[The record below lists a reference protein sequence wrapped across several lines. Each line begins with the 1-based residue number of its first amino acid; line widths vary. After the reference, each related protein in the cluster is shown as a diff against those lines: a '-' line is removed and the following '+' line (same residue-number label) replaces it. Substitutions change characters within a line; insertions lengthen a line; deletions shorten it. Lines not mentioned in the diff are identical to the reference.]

1 MVRPAAIFIS
11 RLLKLTLKI
20 QRYTIKERELKY
32 KFMTKLDIIL
42 NKIEK
47 LCKPVSIFLYGSRS
61 RTDFLKRSDF
71 EIGVLMKKSKYTGRS
86 KIKGTIGEK
95 GFNIYPFKYEDFI
108 KGKLDTPFQKSIY
121 LREIV
126 EAGKTLRGKEIVENM
141 KAPVIKVIDIIQDL
155 RFNLGYA
162 FASMHSYRNND
173 KFTASYEFYK
183 SCMFGLRDLEILKL
197 KKFVVPYDDI
207 YKLSKKLKLNKDYK
221 DLVYTAYKA
230 RQILRPFQY
239 KDIFTNISFSNEFIE
254 PQIVNYFKKNG
265 NKVLIK

>member
-1 MVRPAAIFIS
+1 MA
-11 RLLKLTLKI
+11 
-20 QRYTIKERELKY
+20 
-32 KFMTKLDIIL
+32 KLDIVL

-47 LCKPVSIFLYGSRS
+47 LCNPVSIFLYGSRA

-71 EIGVLMKKSKYTGRS
+71 EIGVLMKKNKYVGRS
-86 KIKGTIGEK
+86 KIKSEIQEK
-95 GFNIYPFKYEDFI
+95 GFNIYPFEYEDFI

-126 EAGKTLRGKEIVENM
+126 EAGKTLRGKKIIENM
-141 KAPVIKVIDIIQDL
+141 KAPEIEVIDIIQDL

-162 FASMHSYRNND
+162 FASMHSYRNGD

-197 KKFVVPYDDI
+197 RKFVAPYDDI
-207 YKLSKKLKLNKDYK
+207 YRLSKKLKLTKDYK
-221 DLVYTAYKA
+221 DLVFTAYKA

-239 KDIFTNISFSNEFIE
+239 KDIFINISFLNEFIE
-254 PQIVNYFKKNG
+254 SQIIDYFERNG